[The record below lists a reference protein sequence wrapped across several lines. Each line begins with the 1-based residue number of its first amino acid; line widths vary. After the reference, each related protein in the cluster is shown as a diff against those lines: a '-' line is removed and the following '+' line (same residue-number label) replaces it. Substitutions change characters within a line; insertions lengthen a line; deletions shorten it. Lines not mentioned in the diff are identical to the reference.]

1 MKPRNSV
8 FKKLLNT
15 PALQTLAL
23 LGATLTPLLIVDLTL
38 SGCASDCDG
47 CGGCDEESSCPD
59 ACASVQTQEQ
69 CLTGVRSNNPTA
81 PSSCCS
87 PTPATGGCTA
97 YAPTSDP
104 ACFTAAPANPPADMF
119 GASGAVSAAS
129 ANLATAQAALE
140 EAEKLDDPK
149 PEVSAAP
156 LADAAQSAAASDAGQ
171 VKDLSLGNV
180 GVPNLGGLNAGVGP
194 AGGTGKSDGGKLSNG
209 PGSSILGT
217 VGGGTLTEPSP
228 AASAAQDA
236 GKSAQAGIG
245 VYTASR
251 SGGSGMGSVDAG
263 AGFGSGGGGEGG
275 AAESLSFGSASQ
287 TGSGEATPTDSE
299 TPDDYLARIPLNDS
313 LFKRVEKKLQEKERY
328 WSPSNPANRLK

>member
-38 SGCASDCDG
+38 SGCADDCDG
-47 CGGCDEESSCPD
+47 CGGCDEENSCPD
-59 ACASVQTQEQ
+59 ACASAQTQEQ
-69 CLTGVRSNNPTA
+69 CLTGVRSSNPTA

-87 PTPATGGCTA
+87 PAPAAGGCTA

-104 ACFTAAPANPPADMF
+104 ACFTAAPVNPPADMF
-119 GASGAVSAAS
+119 GAGGAVSAAS

-156 LADAAQSAAASDAGQ
+156 LADTTESAAASEGGSIQ
-171 VKDLSLGNV
+171 GLSLGKS
-180 GVPNLGGLNAGVGP
+180 GVPSLGGLNTAAGP
-194 AGGTGKSDGGKLSNG
+194 AGTQGNSKGGSLSSG
-209 PGSSILGT
+209 PGSSVLGAA
-217 VGGGTLTEPSP
+217 GGGAPTEPAPGATEASSADKT
-228 AASAAQDA
+228 AAT
-236 GKSAQAGIG
+236 GVG
-245 VYTASR
+245 VYAAAR
-251 SGGSGMGSVDAG
+251 SGGARLGGGSGMN
-263 AGFGSGGGGEGG
+263 FGDGGGGD
-275 AAESLSFGSASQ
+275 AADSGSMNFGSAPQS
-287 TGSGEATPTDSE
+287 GSGESTPIDSD
-299 TPDDYLARIPLNDS
+299 TPDDYLARIPIQDS

-328 WSPSNPANRLK
+328 WSPGNPVNRLK